1 MNLIN
6 FLCCR
11 KSNAAVVF
19 VSPME
24 KRMGSRAELVLRSS
38 NSLDLECELFRE
50 YKDRAGRSELRL
62 RNDQPRGSR
71 DRSLSSS
78 IGSSSS
84 GR

>member
-1 MNLIN
+1 
-6 FLCCR
+6 
-11 KSNAAVVF
+11 
-19 VSPME
+19 
-24 KRMGSRAELVLRSS
+24 MGSRAELVLRSS